1 MSTHIEAVD
10 QAAAA
15 SWKVLM
21 TKGVT
26 NAISGLSQ
34 MCEAHI
40 KITSIDAREVP
51 VVQIPDMLGGPEA
64 MVTGVYLEMSGAGT
78 GHIVIVYMPETA
90 FELIDMILDQSPGTT
105 TEFGEMEQSVLGE
118 VGNIMGSQFLGT
130 VADATGFELRVSPPA
145 VMNDMSAAILDA
157 TMADLLSKSD
167 EVLILNTT
175 FGTEDRQINGTFL
188 AMPDMELQARLF
200 SKLIAN

>member
-1 MSTHIEAVD
+1 MSTHIEGIE

-40 KITSIDAREVP
+40 KITSIHAQEVP
-51 VVQIPDMLGGPEA
+51 VVKIPELLGGPEA
-64 MVTGVYLEMSGAGT
+64 MVAGVYLEMSGAGT

-90 FELIDMILDQSPGTT
+90 FDLIDMLLGEPKGTT
-105 TEFGEMEQSVLGE
+105 TRLDEMEQSVLGE
-118 VGNIMGSQFLGT
+118 VGNVMGSQFLGT

-145 VMNDMSAAILDA
+145 VMNDMSGSILDA
-157 TMADLLSKSD
+157 TMADLMSTSD
-167 EVLILNTT
+167 EVLMLNTT
-175 FGTEDRQINGTFL
+175 FGTEDHQIDGTFL
-188 AMPDMELQARLF
+188 AMPNIELQRRLLD
-200 SKLIAN
+200 KLSQN

>member
-1 MSTHIEAVD
+1 MNTKIEAID
-10 QAAAA
+10 PAATA

-40 KITSIDAREVP
+40 KITSIDAKEVP
-51 VVQIPDMLGGPEA
+51 IVQIPDLLGGPEA
-64 MVTGVYLEMSGAGT
+64 MVAGVYLQMSGAGT

-90 FELIDMILDQSPGTT
+90 FELIDMILGQSPGTT

-118 VGNIMGSQFLGT
+118 VGNIMGSLFLST
-130 VADATGFELRVSPPA
+130 VADATGFALRVSPPA
-145 VMNDMSAAILDA
+145 VMTDMSAAILDA
-157 TMADLLSKSD
+157 TMAELLSKSD
-167 EVLILNTT
+167 EILMLNTT

-188 AMPDMELQARLF
+188 AMPDMELQSRLLT
-200 SKLIAN
+200 KLSAG

>member
-1 MSTHIEAVD
+1 MSSHVEEIE
-10 QAAAA
+10 QSAAA

-40 KITSIDAREVP
+40 RITSIEAEEVP
-51 VVQIPDMLGGPEA
+51 VVQIPDLLGGPEA
-64 MVTGVYLEMSGAGT
+64 MVAGVYLEMSGAGT

-90 FELIDMILDQSPGTT
+90 FDLIDMLMGEPKGTT
-105 TEFGEMEQSVLGE
+105 AELEEMERSVLGE
-118 VGNIMGSQFLGT
+118 VGNVMGSQFLGT
-130 VADATGFELRVSPPA
+130 VADATGFDLRVSPPA
-145 VMNDMSAAILDA
+145 VMNDMSASILDA
-157 TMADLLSKSD
+157 TMADLLGQSD

-175 FGTEDRQINGTFL
+175 FGTEDHQINGTFL
-188 AMPDMELQARLF
+188 AMPNVELQNLLF
-200 SKLIAN
+200 DKLN